1 MRLNTRAILASF
13 AILVFPLVAGAQT
26 VATTTTLAAAVTATA
41 TTLALAVTS
50 LSGSTLGYYVYLDAE
65 AVQITS
71 VSGTSIGVSRGQ
83 LGTATQAH
91 ANSERIITGGN
102 GHFQSRDPNYG
113 AACTK
118 GDGDAAFQPFINVIG
133 GRLWMCNASVWQAT
147 STMSLTY
154 NSIPSSF

>member
-41 TTLALAVTS
+41 TTLSVTS
-50 LSGSTLGYYVYLDAE
+50 ATGFTVGNYVYLDAE